1 MPTAT
6 DLGCPTCAR
15 SNPPVMER
23 LTDTG
28 SGYSCSHGHRFMD
41 TGELMAAQPSK
52 MPLPK
57 KAPVRMLPGYVK
69 TEIFIPGNLKQA
81 LDSKFGDRL
90 DATLVAICT
99 TLMDPG
105 AFVLSSEDVEQMS
118 KYVAGKRVR
127 HGSEL
132 LGEVFAI
139 FQERTNLREQLEK
152 KESVSFSGGLM
163 VRPSPETLAALKQ
176 IAANNGKS
184 ASQIAGECLETAVK
198 NNWL

>member
-41 TGELMAAQPSK
+41 TGELMAAQPSR
-52 MPLPK
+52 MPLPP

-81 LDSKFGDRL
+81 LDSKFGARL

-99 TLMDPG
+99 TLLDPG
-105 AFVLSSEDVEQMS
+105 AFVMSSEDVGQMS
-118 KYVAGKRVR
+118 KYLAGKTVR

-132 LGEVFAI
+132 LGEVFSI
-139 FQERTNLREQLEK
+139 FQERANLKEQLEK
-152 KESVSFSGGLM
+152 KETTSFSGGLM
-163 VRPSPETLAALKQ
+163 IRPSSETMESLKK
-176 IAANNGKS
+176 IAVNQGKS
-184 ASQIAGECLETAVK
+184 ASQIAGECLEVAIK
-198 NNWL
+198 NGWI